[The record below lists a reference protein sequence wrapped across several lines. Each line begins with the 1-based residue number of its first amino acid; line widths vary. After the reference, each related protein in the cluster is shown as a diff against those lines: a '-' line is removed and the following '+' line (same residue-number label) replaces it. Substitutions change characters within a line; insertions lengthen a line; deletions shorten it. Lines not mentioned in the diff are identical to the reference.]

1 MDFKDYQHSLLTE
14 EFSQN
19 SEFVVVVFFWWGL
32 FCLYSQTVFSETD
45 SPRKALVNT
54 QTSARFSRNDDVDI
68 LTFYHLTPFD
78 LSV

>member
-1 MDFKDYQHSLLTE
+1 MDFKDYQHSLLIE

-19 SEFVVVVFFWWGL
+19 SEFVVFLGGEGL

-45 SPRKALVNT
+45 FPRKALVNT

-68 LTFYHLTPFD
+68 LTFYHLAPFD